1 MESVAPTQRP
11 ALVKE
16 SVFNGIVWGGMGVSL
31 LFVIGRIAIRFK
43 SFGRL
48 WVDDAFVVIGWICI
62 LISTVIW
69 HFEAHSLFLSAAIAS
84 GQMSPLD
91 DPTYVTDTEHYLR
104 ASVAVIILFYTSLM
118 TIKLS
123 FMFFFRRLLSGVH
136 ERNLMIQWWS
146 ILAAIVVAWLVC
158 IGDIE
163 YRCLV
168 SKFEVIATKCVQSG
182 SIDFQRITLGVNCA
196 LDVITDILIITIP
209 VAILWKVKITQ
220 RHRLALYGLFSLT
233 VITMAFA
240 IIRVAVVSTASRQP
254 DSSWLYMWSAIEPP
268 VAVVISCLVSFRAL
282 FGKKEPVPR
291 VTGSYFRKREGGHG
305 SPFRKISNNG
315 GQDSVM
321 NYTMDSLVE
330 DRHDS
335 TERGAGTY
343 STVSREYMIDVAPRD
358 ETNDAGIRK

>member
-1 MESVAPTQRP
+1 MESAAPTERP

-16 SVFNGIVWGGMGVSL
+16 SVFNGIVWGGMVVSL
-31 LFVIGRIAIRFK
+31 LFVIGRIAIRLR

-48 WVDDAFVVIGWICI
+48 WLDDAFVVVGWICI
-62 LISTVIW
+62 LVSTIIW
-69 HFEAHSLFLSAAIAS
+69 HYEAHSMFLSAAIAS

-91 DPTYVTDTEHYLR
+91 DPTYATDTEHYLR
-104 ASVAVIILFYTSLM
+104 SSVAVIILFYTSLM

-123 FMFFFRRLLSGVH
+123 FMLFFRRLLSGVH
-136 ERNLMIQWWS
+136 EKALLIQWWS
-146 ILAAIVVAWLVC
+146 ILAAILTSWLVC

-168 SKFEVIATKCVQSG
+168 SDFIVIATKCVQSE

-209 VAILWKVKITQ
+209 VAILWKVKITP
-220 RHRLALYGLFSLT
+220 RHRMALYGLFSLT

-240 IIRVAVVSTASRQP
+240 IIRVAVVTAASRQP

-282 FGKKEPVPR
+282 FGKKEPVSR
-291 VTGSYFRKREGGHG
+291 VTGTYFGKRAGGYG
-305 SPFRKISNNG
+305 TPFKKISNNG
-315 GQDSVM
+315 AQDSAD
-321 NYTMDSLVE
+321 YTMDTLVE
-330 DRHDS
+330 DRHES
-335 TERGAGTY
+335 TGPGTQLY
-343 STVSREYMIDVAPRD
+343 CTTSRERMLHVTASD
-358 ETNDAGIRK
+358 ETHADPRK